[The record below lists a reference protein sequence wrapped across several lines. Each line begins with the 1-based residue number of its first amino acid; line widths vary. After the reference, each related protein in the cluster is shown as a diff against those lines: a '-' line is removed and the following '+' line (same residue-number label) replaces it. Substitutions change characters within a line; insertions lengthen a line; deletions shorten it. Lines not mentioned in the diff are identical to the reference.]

1 MLDARILFMIKDNK
15 INLKDMVTK
24 WKELENF

>member
-15 INLKDMVTK
+15 INLRDIR
-24 WKELENF
+24 WKNEKN